1 MHDDPLRFESET
13 GAVER
18 GFLAPFQGGSLGG
31 GCLLGL
37 KRQAESWSPFGAPD
51 QMSKLQGPKA
61 QESKAQ
67 AQAWALL
74 SWSPFGPQNHR
85 GAWRFLTC
93 PFLRFKRSPHSARET
108 SQILLSL
115 PAC

>member
-18 GFLAPFQGGSLGG
+18 GFLAPFQGAPLGG
-31 GCLLGL
+31 GCLLGV
-37 KRQAESWSPFGAPD
+37 KPQAESWSPFGARD
-51 QMSKLQGPKA
+51 RMSKLQGPKG
-61 QESKAQ
+61 QE
-67 AQAWALL
+67 
-74 SWSPFGPQNHR
+74 QNHR
-85 GAWRFLTC
+85 GAWRLTC